1 MLLLS
6 FKPQKLS
13 WRGSGN
19 TLTALLTESCL
30 EVRIFFISLGEEG
43 KRRDIGIN
51 FLKLILIK
59 LRALLF

>member
-1 MLLLS
+1 MG
-6 FKPQKLS
+6 
-13 WRGSGN
+13 GSGN